1 MVSVYSAPVLDSICL
16 CVDTNG
22 VCLFCTSVG
31 QHLSVC
37 LHKWFIVS
45 EYFTPVLDSTECLC
59 VHSGGSWCLSVLHQC
74 WTASVCVFAQV
85 VCGVCLFC
93 TVSVGQHLSVCSLKW
108 FVVSV
113 CFVPVLDSIWFCV
126 HSNGLWCL
134 FYASVGQHLVVC
146 SLKWFV
152 VSVLHCQRWGAS
164 VCVLTQMV
172 CGVCFVPVL
181 DSICLCVNS
190 NGLWC
195 LFVLCQYW
203 TASVCVLTQMA
214 CGVCFVPVLDS
225 ICLCVH
231 SNGLWCLFCAS
242 VGQYLSVCSLII
254 WFVVS
259 VCFVPV
265 MDSICLCVYSD
276 GLWCLSILHQCW
288 TACVCVF
295 AVETG
300 VGDQEEFVKVFFLMH
315 QWFMTSEEL
324 AQAFI
329 DLYPWLPDCDRPVS
343 QVPFSVCVC
352 GSCFLQMSF

>member
-1 MVSVYSAPVLDSICL
+1 MSVCSLRWFMVSERFAPVLDSICL
-16 CVDTNG
+16 CV
-22 VCLFCTSVG
+22 CA
-31 QHLSVC
+31 
-37 LHKWFIVS
+37 
-45 EYFTPVLDSTECLC
+45 
-59 VHSGGSWCLSVLHQC
+59 SGLWCLSVLYCQC
-74 WTASVCVFAQV
+74 WTASVCVFTQM
-85 VCGVCLFC
+85 VCGVCRLC
-93 TVSVGQHLSVCSLKW
+93 
-108 FVVSV
+108 
-113 CFVPVLDSIWFCV
+113 
-126 HSNGLWCL
+126 
-134 FYASVGQHLVVC
+134 ASVGQHLVLC

-152 VSVLHCQRWGAS
+152 VSVLCQCWTAS
-164 VCVLTQMV
+164 GCVFTQMV
-172 CGVCFVPVL
+172 CGVCFAL
-181 DSICLCVNS
+181 STLGSICLCVDS

-265 MDSICLCVYSD
+265 MDSICQCVYSD